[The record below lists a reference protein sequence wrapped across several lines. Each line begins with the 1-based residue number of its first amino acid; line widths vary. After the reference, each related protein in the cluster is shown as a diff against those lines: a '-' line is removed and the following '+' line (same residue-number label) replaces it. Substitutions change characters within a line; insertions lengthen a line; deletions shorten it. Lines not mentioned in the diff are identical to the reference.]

1 MSARFLTVI
10 TLLLLAGCATIDD
23 IEWPAGAYPRDYFET
38 VFMEDEMAQMYH
50 TRDDYLLWV
59 TRFYNGYSLTPGWL
73 NLQGQ
78 VLDRLDDPESAYA
91 AQVMERLYHLGGR
104 IGSEWAKT
112 NEVRLL
118 NTRNAAVWRDALIE
132 SISQDDLDNYIT
144 RVENDVE
151 SILMGELDE
160 EAIHFERYY
169 IDDFEF

>member
-1 MSARFLTVI
+1 M
-10 TLLLLAGCATIDD
+10 
-23 IEWPAGAYPRDYFET
+23 
-38 VFMEDEMAQMYH
+38 
-50 TRDDYLLWV
+50 
-59 TRFYNGYSLTPGWL
+59 
-73 NLQGQ
+73 
-78 VLDRLDDPESAYA
+78 LDRLDDPESAYA

-118 NTRNAAVWRDALIE
+118 NTRNAAIWRDALIE